1 MFNISENTKIIGL
14 ENTQISKE
22 YLEQAIH
29 DKNLHLPPKFLYF
42 GKRVRRGI
50 IRIITK
56 RNFCIVYFVEEN
68 GWAKY
73 LEILEVRYDN

>member
-1 MFNISENTKIIGL
+1 MFNISEKTKIVGL
-14 ENTQISKE
+14 ENTKISMG

-50 IRIITK
+50 VRIIT
-56 RNFCIVYFVEEN
+56 RSGICVVYFVEEN
-68 GWAKY
+68 GCAKHI
-73 LEILEVRYDN
+73 EILEV

>member
-1 MFNISENTKIIGL
+1 MFNISEKTKIIGL
-14 ENTQISKE
+14 ENTEMSRG
-22 YLEQAIH
+22 YLEQVIH

-50 IRIITK
+50 VRIITK
-56 RNFCIVYFVEEN
+56 RGLCILYFVEEN

-73 LEILEVRYDN
+73 IEILEV